1 MTPPILTKSVA
12 DSETVS
18 DTTILI
24 RDIAGDA
31 AQNAATRINPSQEQ
45 LSQIDHAADDNTWH
59 DNPDLSRGNI
69 KAQLKNQYNQQKPF
83 SRNDVANAAGDA
95 SQSAHPS
102 GSRDPTDA
110 ADLAAR
116 DQQYGTDSGVDA
128 QGGVVAGAQRLR
140 DQASQNIP
148 DETKD
153 RAQNVG
159 RNVGNRSKD
168 YLKEKLPQE
177 RRDQTIYR
185 LKKMI
190 VEVQGHQD
198 CEWQFVYGSTLLTHM
213 QISKPLR
220 LCSVLPRSTRVT
232 ARI

>member
-1 MTPPILTKSVA
+1 MVSQSGTLIKWVA
-12 DSETVS
+12 NLLTVS
-18 DTTILI
+18 DATVLL

-31 AQNAATRINPSQEQ
+31 AQNAATQDQ
-45 LSQIDHAADDNTWH
+45 LSQIDQPADDNTWH
-59 DNPDLSRGNI
+59 ENPDLSRGNI
-69 KAQLKNQYNQQKPF
+69 KSQLKNQYNQQKPF
-83 SRNDVANAAGDA
+83 SRQDARNAAGDA

-102 GSRDPTDA
+102 GSRDPTDT
-110 ADLAAR
+110 ADLTAR
-116 DQQYGTDSGVDA
+116 DQQRGTDSGVDA
-128 QGGVVAGAQRLR
+128 QGGAAAGASHLR

-153 RAQNVG
+153 RA

-198 CEWQFVYGSTLLTHM
+198 CEYWF
-213 QISKPLR
+213 LR
-220 LCSVLPRSTRVT
+220 GQ
-232 ARI
+232 

>member
-1 MTPPILTKSVA
+1 MRTKSVA
-12 DSETVS
+12 NSVTVS

-45 LSQIDHAADDNTWH
+45 LSQIDNAADDNTWH

-95 SQSAHPS
+95 TQSAHPS

-128 QGGVVAGAQRLR
+128 QGGAVAGAQRLR
-140 DQASQNIP
+140 DQASQNVP

-153 RAQNVG
+153 RA
-159 RNVGNRSKD
+159 RNFGNRSKD

-198 CEWQFVYGSTLLTHM
+198 CE
-213 QISKPLR
+213 
-220 LCSVLPRSTRVT
+220 
-232 ARI
+232 

>member
-1 MTPPILTKSVA
+1 MANFGNSVGDCRIPIKSVA
-12 DSETVS
+12 NSLTVS
-18 DTTILI
+18 DATILI

-31 AQNAATRINPSQEQ
+31 AQNAATRINPSQDQ

-59 DNPDLSRGNI
+59 ENPDLSRGNI
-69 KAQLKNQYNQQKPF
+69 KTQLKNQYNQQKPF
-83 SRNDVANAAGDA
+83 SRNDASNAAADA
-95 SQSAHPS
+95 SQAAHPS
-102 GSRDPTDA
+102 GSRDPTDT

-116 DQQYGTDSGVDA
+116 DQQYGTDSGLDA
-128 QGGVVAGAQRLR
+128 RGGAIAGAQNLR
-140 DQASQNIP
+140 DQASQNVP

-153 RAQNVG
+153 RA

-198 CEWQFVYGSTLLTHM
+198 CE
-213 QISKPLR
+213 
-220 LCSVLPRSTRVT
+220 C
-232 ARI
+232 